1 MGAKFSKNEISE
13 VIRRVLT
20 YYLHKREN
28 PTDRKK
34 VLFFIPKF
42 PVGLQETISEY
53 ELYGE
58 LDSIDFFVEDTDIEE
73 LKSFGCKIY
82 YASDAKDVSNILNH
96 LSTYEKLEIYDPS
109 LDFLRDLKEGKERN
123 IFIKIAIF
131 FLMSEKPVIVRLPYD
146 MDHISQGVFGRAAK
160 DLKDDLCDMGIH
172 FSGLKADFAELFRE
186 SAGQKLDFVSE
197 EVINQCYERG
207 EKLIYVSINA
217 VVTPLA
223 VERAKELSIGII
235 KS

>member
-20 YYLHKREN
+20 YYLKKREN
-28 PTDRKK
+28 PTDREK
-34 VLFFIPKF
+34 VLLLIPRF

-58 LDSIDFFVEDTDIEE
+58 LESIDFFVEDTESEE
-73 LKSFGCKIY
+73 LKSSGYKAY
-82 YASDAKDVSNILNH
+82 YVSVAKDITAILNG
-96 LSTYEKLEIYDPS
+96 LPTYKKLEIYDPS

-131 FLMSEKPVIVRLPYD
+131 FLMSGKPVVVRLPYD
-146 MDHISQGVFGRAAK
+146 MNGIPQGAFGRATK
-160 DLKDDLCDMGIH
+160 DLKEDLRDMGIH
-172 FSGLKADFAELFRE
+172 FSGLKTDFAERLRE
-186 SAGQKLDFVSE
+186 SAGQKLDFISE
-197 EVINQCYERG
+197 KTVNQCYERG
-207 EKLIYVSINA
+207 EKLIYASVDA

-223 VERAKELSIGII
+223 VERAKELDVSII
-235 KS
+235 K

>member
-34 VLFFIPKF
+34 ALFLVPKF
-42 PVGLQETISEY
+42 PAGLRETISEY

-58 LDSIDFFVEDTDIEE
+58 LESIDFFVEDTESEE
-73 LKSFGCKIY
+73 LKSFGCKTY
-82 YASDAKDVSNILNH
+82 YVSDAKDVSNILNC
-96 LSTYEKLEIYDPS
+96 LSTYKKLEIYDPS

-131 FLMSEKPVIVRLPYD
+131 FLMSGKPVVVRLPYD
-146 MDHISQGVFGRAAK
+146 MNGIFQGAFGRATK
-160 DLKDDLCDMGIH
+160 DLKEDLRDMGIH
-172 FSGLKADFAELFRE
+172 FSGLKTDFAERLGE
-186 SAGQKLDFVSE
+186 SAGQKLDFISE
-197 EVINQCYERG
+197 EIIDQCHERG
-207 EKLIYVSINA
+207 EKLIYASINA

-223 VERAKELSIGII
+223 VERAKELDVGII
-235 KS
+235 K